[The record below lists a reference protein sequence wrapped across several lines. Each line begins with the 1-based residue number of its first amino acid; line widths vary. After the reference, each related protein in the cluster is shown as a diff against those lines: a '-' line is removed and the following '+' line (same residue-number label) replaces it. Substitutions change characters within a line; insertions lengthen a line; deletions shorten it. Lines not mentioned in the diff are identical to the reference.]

1 LLGHWWTVEG
11 RVEHGD
17 KRGRTIGFPTA
28 NMRLDGLKPAYGIYA
43 VRATILEDDK
53 PVATYDGVANF
64 GIRPM
69 FETQTPLLETFLF
82 DFDGDLY
89 GKHLAVALVAYLRP
103 EAKLDGLEA
112 LKAQI
117 AADSQA
123 ARDALKRPEP
133 WV

>member
-1 LLGHWWTVEG
+1 
-11 RVEHGD
+11 
-17 KRGRTIGFPTA
+17 
-28 NMRLDGLKPAYGIYA
+28 
-43 VRATILEDDK
+43 
-53 PVATYDGVANF
+53 
-64 GIRPM
+64 M

-117 AADSQA
+117 AADSVA
-123 ARDALKRPEP
+123 ARAALLRPDP
-133 WV
+133 WTG